1 MIGHPRHGRDCLA
14 ALVAVAA
21 ARTANFDRSHAGSAG
36 SRPHA
41 LTAGYDLAFIIG
53 GVLFLL
59 IALIA
64 VTVLPQRAKT
74 AEPPESIEEEVVDQA
89 IATEAP

>member
-1 MIGHPRHGRDCLA
+1 
-14 ALVAVAA
+14 
-21 ARTANFDRSHAGSAG
+21 
-36 SRPHA
+36 
-41 LTAGYDLAFIIG
+41 
-53 GVLFLL
+53 VLFLL